1 MLERANGPPHG
12 AARECE
18 MRLGERLEEL
28 GRQLGEREAR
38 HVDALAQAR
47 TRAEELRGS
56 VADALARFVDAA
68 HKSGAP
74 HIQIDVSGVRLD
86 DKHLHAFE
94 FELSRGQHRAIVTVK
109 SRAEVTLVGP
119 FRTGKVEGPCR
130 SFPLAASEEFD
141 RSLIEFV
148 SAFVEAA
155 ATP

>member
-1 MLERANGPPHG
+1 MS
-12 AARECE
+12 
-18 MRLGERLEEL
+18 LGERLEEL

-38 HVDALAQAR
+38 HADALAQAR
-47 TRAEELRGS
+47 ARAEELRGA
-56 VADALARFVDAA
+56 VAGALARFLDAA

-94 FELSRGQHRAIVTVK
+94 FELGRGQHRAIVTVK

-130 SFPLAASEEFD
+130 SFPLEHSDEFAD
-141 RSLIEFV
+141 SLADFM
-148 SAFVEAA
+148 SAFVDQAA
-155 ATP
+155 SP